1 MALVVLA
8 VVQAALAELELVA
21 LLLLVKVMQA
31 ATSRLEREA
40 ETKAVLAVAVQVQ

>member
-8 VVQAALAELELVA
+8 VVQAALVELELAV
-21 LLLLVKVMQA
+21 LLLLVKAMQV
-31 ATSRLEREA
+31 ATSRLEWEA